1 MKSRLRQIE
10 SEIKT
15 LEAKLAALRSR
26 LPNVDYEKVIEVVC
40 QSAGVDRELV
50 MSKSQKELLVDVRC
64 IICRELKDFGLS
76 LSIIGDIIGRDH
88 STVSWNLNRYERLK
102 EVYPA
107 FQVMADTCAEA
118 VNEEFAPII
127 INMAS

>member
-1 MKSRLRQIE
+1 MKNKLQQIE
-10 SEIKT
+10 AEIKT
-15 LEAKLAALRSR
+15 LETRLAILRSR

-40 QSAGVDRELV
+40 RAAGVDRELV

-64 IICRELKDFGLS
+64 IICRELKDYGLS

-102 EVYPA
+102 EVHPA
-107 FQVMADTCAEA
+107 FRAMADTCAEA

-127 INMAS
+127 ITLAS